1 MKPLE
6 QRIVEF
12 CLVLRRFHINV
23 SHSMIADTLEA
34 VALVGLE
41 RDVFYHTLKATLIK
55 DHADLSVF
63 VSLFRIFFG
72 EKPDSPPDEDTG
84 DPYEGPEDNADDG
97 RESGRVEGA
106 NSPGVIT
113 EQRAKSRLE
122 GEPHVLLVKAV
133 REGDYDMLQL
143 LAHQAVENLGVVHPN
158 DITEIKMFVK
168 KAQHSLGWNKA
179 LEELFSGLMSPRAQ
193 FF

>member
-6 QRIVEF
+6 QRIVDF

-23 SHSMIADTLEA
+23 SHSMIADALEA

-41 RDVFYHTLKATLIK
+41 REVFYHTLKATLIK
-55 DHADLSVF
+55 EHADLSIF
-63 VSLFRIFFG
+63 VSLFRIFFA
-72 EKPDSPPDEDTG
+72 EKPDSPPEEDTG
-84 DPYEGPEDNADDG
+84 DPFDDPEDNADDG

-106 NSPGVIT
+106 NSPGVVT

-122 GEPHVLLVKAV
+122 GEPHLLLVKAV

-143 LAHQAVENLGVVHPN
+143 MAHEAVENLGTIRPH
-158 DITEIKMFVK
+158 DINEVKMLVK
-168 KAQHSLGWNKA
+168 KAQLSIGWNKA
-179 LEELFSGLMSPRAQ
+179 LDELFEGLMSPRAQ